1 MERLE
6 ALENNM
12 TELTLNQQAPIAPG
26 GRRDV
31 EQLRTQLREE
41 MAALREEMRVDPGS
55 SGTDRRK
62 GLFNSKDCLP
72 EVLSNDYKE
81 KW

>member
-6 ALENNM
+6 ALE
-12 TELTLNQQAPIAPG
+12 TSITDLELNQQAPIAPG
-26 GRRDV
+26 GRREV

-41 MAALREEMRVDPGS
+41 MAALREDFRNLNTGPG
-55 SGTDRRK
+55 GPDRRK

-72 EVLSNDYKE
+72 EVLSNDYKQ
-81 KW
+81 K